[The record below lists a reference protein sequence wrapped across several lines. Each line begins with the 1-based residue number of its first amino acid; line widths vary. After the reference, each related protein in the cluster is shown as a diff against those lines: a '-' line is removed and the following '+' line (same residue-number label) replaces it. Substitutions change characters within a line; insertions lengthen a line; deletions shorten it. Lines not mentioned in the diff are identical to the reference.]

1 MFLIVHYS
9 AFQSIQKVITELS
22 HRRLQRRGQRKIQ
35 FQNEF
40 KFFTNF
46 VASITIREKSQMQA
60 NFPGADFLRTAFK
73 FRKRQKNSSSLVHV
87 LHKGDVTRDDSQRRF
102 LAQHSVATLFR
113 ITTTLFQHWNPVLRY
128 KSSLRIVRCKITLK
142 REIRDFH
149 VEVVQ

>member
-46 VASITIREKSQMQA
+46 VASITIREKSQM
-60 NFPGADFLRTAFK
+60 
-73 FRKRQKNSSSLVHV
+73 
-87 LHKGDVTRDDSQRRF
+87 
-102 LAQHSVATLFR
+102 
-113 ITTTLFQHWNPVLRY
+113 
-128 KSSLRIVRCKITLK
+128 
-142 REIRDFH
+142 
-149 VEVVQ
+149 